1 MHHVHLPSVSFLLLV
16 AALCGAALCEGLAAL
31 WGLAALAR
39 RQLESRQLVE
49 DLRALGRR
57 SCVHGTGQGGSAR

>member
-1 MHHVHLPSVSFLLLV
+1 MHHLHLPSVSFLLLV

-31 WGLAALAR
+31 GGLAALAR
-39 RQLESRQLVE
+39 RQLESRQLTE

-57 SCVHGTGQGGSAR
+57 GRGRDTGQGGSAR